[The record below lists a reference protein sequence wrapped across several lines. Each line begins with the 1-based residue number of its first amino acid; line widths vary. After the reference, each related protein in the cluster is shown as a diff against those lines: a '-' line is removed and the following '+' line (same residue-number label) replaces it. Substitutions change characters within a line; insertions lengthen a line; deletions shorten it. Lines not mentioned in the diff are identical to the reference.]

1 MKHVKLFEQ
10 FINEED
16 KFTYADAADMVVDDI
31 RKEEQGIMAA
41 LKAIG
46 AKNLTDIFVKYE
58 TPSDDFD
65 YRKFKSSKQ
74 IPIDSEVYVK
84 AELGKYMGDTVL
96 VFDDGEDQFAYV
108 KESAIYEAVSKKTL
122 FKKLWSKQGVDSDT
136 ALRPGATVN
145 PIDVLKPKRTDT
157 MTFLKIPVKAEN
169 SVLDFGVRE
178 FGPDRFW
185 QNTVN
190 IYGTN
195 ASVICIKNLSD
206 DEFEM
211 LKGVV
216 PTAVVDVW
224 IISNY
229 FSINPRKAA
238 LANGQKLD
246 SVDSVADV
254 TVTI

>member
-10 FINEED
+10 FIE
-16 KFTYADAADMVVDDI
+16 
-31 RKEEQGIMAA
+31 
-41 LKAIG
+41 
-46 AKNLTDIFVKYE
+46 
-58 TPSDDFD
+58 SFD
-65 YRKFKSSKQ
+65 
-74 IPIDSEVYVK
+74 
-84 AELGKYMGDTVL
+84 LN
-96 VFDDGEDQFAYV
+96 
-108 KESAIYEAVSKKTL
+108 EAVSKNTL
-122 FKKLWSKQGVDSDT
+122 YKKLWSKQGVDSDT

-145 PIDVLKPKRTDT
+145 PIDTLKPKRNDT
-157 MTFLKIPVKAEN
+157 MTFLRIPVKAEN

-195 ASVICIKNLSD
+195 AGVIGIKNLTD
-206 DEFEM
+206 DELEM

-216 PTAVVDVW
+216 PTATVDDF

-229 FSINPRKAA
+229 FGIMPRKAA

-246 SVDSVADV
+246 GVDSVDDV
-254 TVTI
+254 TITL